1 MRYGG
6 QSIKVGRCQKAL
18 RGGERNRGP
27 RTPGPARKGLTALAL
42 FGLVS
47 LVSCK
52 GGPATAPGDA
62 AGHDTAG
69 SAAATTPTPAASQ
82 QGPGEARSSQDTSG
96 AVLPS
101 ASRDQGSTVAGV
113 LPGIQASTR
122 RSAAGLAEPLPDY
135 PSWPLRTPA
144 APPANAGQSP
154 HLAERAGYAYV
165 PSPRPGTDSA
175 GPQPG
180 TIHVLEEKPA
190 GTDFISQVST
200 LTLDISG
207 WKAALFTRKGAQ
219 DPFAAA
225 DTSGCKGCHSS

>member
-6 QSIKVGRCQKAL
+6 QSIKVGRCQKAPQ
-18 RGGERNRGP
+18 GGERDRGP
-27 RTPGPARKGLTALAL
+27 RAPGPARKALTALAL
-42 FGLVS
+42 FGLLS

-52 GGPATAPGDA
+52 GGPATVPGNE
-62 AGHDTAG
+62 TAG
-69 SAAATTPTPAASQ
+69 AAAATTPTPAASQ
-82 QGPGEARSSQDTSG
+82 QGPGEARSSQETSG

-154 HLAERAGYAYV
+154 HLAERVGYAYV
-165 PSPRPGTDSA
+165 PPPRPGTDPA

-180 TIHVLEEKPA
+180 TIHVLEEKSA

-207 WKAALFTRKGAQ
+207 WKGAFFTRKGAQ